1 MANNFMTVSV
11 NGEDVLMTQYEFEDI
26 LGRSE
31 ARKMQ
36 EADRKALEHSLNN
49 YLAKYG
55 SITIGSIN
63 VFNEGTEPE
72 PVTFSDFLTIIT
84 VK

>member
-1 MANNFMTVSV
+1 MKNEFLTMLVDDK
-11 NGEDVLMTQYEFEDI
+11 EVLMTEQEYADMI
-26 LGRSE
+26 GRSE
-31 ARKMQ
+31 W
-36 EADRKALEHSLNN
+36 RKAKEEDRCKLEHALNN

-55 SITIGSIN
+55 SITIDSIN

-84 VK
+84 IK

>member
-1 MANNFMTVSV
+1 MKNEFLTVLV
-11 NGEDVLMTQYEFEDI
+11 DDEEVLMTEQEYADMI
-26 LGRSE
+26 GRS
-31 ARKMQ
+31 KW
-36 EADRKALEHSLNN
+36 RKAKEEERCELEHALND

-63 VFNEGTEPE
+63 AFNEGTEPE